1 MKRTGKEM
9 MWQSIERGLNY
20 FGTFISSCL
29 STIFDNLYD
38 LGELYLHNTDITDN
52 TGENRRL
59 RPNCRLYSGPGT
71 PGVAGM

>member
-29 STIFDNLYD
+29 SMITDNLYD
-38 LGELYLHNTDITDN
+38 LGELYLHTTDN
-52 TGENRRL
+52 TGKNRRL
-59 RPNCRLYSGPGT
+59 RPHCRLYSGPGT